1 MADDL
6 QWFKFSP
13 GKWMTGRIRKEK
25 EKIQSAFVVLV
36 CQYWKERCSMTVEKA
51 RDEIG
56 DSLDVL
62 VKKKIVKVSD
72 DFIKISFLDEQ
83 MIAIGVTSEQKSKAA
98 KAKWEKEKAKKMQM
112 DAGAMH
118 VHKGAMQIDAD
129 KTREEKTRE
138 DFNGD
143 WIDWG
148 NLIVEKRDQ
157 HWDAMRGRKVSQDE
171 MDAFLSVATRN
182 KWQMD
187 TQQEFRISLKG
198 FRVNGSHEPEQKN
211 KYKTQ

>member
-1 MADDL
+1 
-6 QWFKFSP
+6 
-13 GKWMTGRIRKEK
+13 MTGRIRKEK

-56 DSLDVL
+56 DALDVL

-72 DFIKISFLDEQ
+72 DLIKISFLDEQ
-83 MIAIGVTSEQKSKAA
+83 MVAIGVTSEQKSKAA

-129 KTREEKTRE
+129 KRREEEKRQDE
-138 DFNGD
+138 IISE
-143 WIDWG
+143 WISWG
-148 NLIVEKRDQ
+148 KLIIDGRDQ
-157 HWDAMRGRKVSQDE
+157 HWENLRGQRITQTE
-171 MDAFLSVATRN
+171 MDKFLSVATRK
-182 KWQMD
+182 KWD
-187 TQQEFRISLKG
+187 LSTQQAFRISLKG
-198 FRVNGSHEPEQKN
+198 FTDTQKQFDSEKN
-211 KYKTQ
+211 RYKTQ